1 MVNMET
7 TTEIT
12 KRHLEGKTLDEFA
25 KSLGIG
31 AVRQNIDHWKSGDH
45 EPDIKTLIKV
55 IGSPTATPEA
65 KEWAQECLNIL
76 TGFDVNLS
84 EPDLDKEIERRR

>member
-1 MVNMET
+1 MEAISK
-7 TTEIT
+7 IT

-45 EPDIKTLIKV
+45 EPDIRTLIKV
-55 IGSPTATPEA
+55 IGSSTATPEA
-65 KEWAQECLNIL
+65 RIWAQECLNAL

-84 EPDLDKEIERRR
+84 EPEVDKEIERRR